1 MPRDAASD
9 HFIENSLIK
18 LPLENF
24 SRVAKTEQKA
34 VAKELEMVSSTL
46 EELKN
51 SKPEHSVAVAEIT
64 RLVGRFQG
72 LKRKLEA
79 FDEET
84 GKSLDKATFRM
95 SELAKCD
102 DRPGVDM
109 EEDGAAA
116 ATRAPA
122 FESEWERKRMD
133 RIIAEHLAREGLWD
147 SASGLVEQSQLQDY
161 VDIGIFLESR
171 PIIEALKQGN
181 CGPALKWC
189 NANRPRLKKI
199 KSTLEFTL
207 RLQEFVE
214 FVRGDQLEAA
224 ISHARKYF
232 APAAST
238 SNLPSIRRYM
248 ALLAFRK
255 DTTVQPYKGL
265 FEKQRWQD
273 LIKHFKSDECQL
285 SAIPPQSLLT
295 LTVQS
300 GLTCLKSTH
309 CEEEPREDSHCPVC
323 NPLLGQIAS
332 TLPFAVSVILCCFVW

>member
-1 MPRDAASD
+1 
-9 HFIENSLIK
+9 LC
-18 LPLENF
+18 
-24 SRVAKTEQKA
+24 RVAKTEQKA

-171 PIIEALKQGN
+171 PIIEALKVLT
-181 CGPALKWC
+181 GP
-189 NANRPRLKKI
+189 N
-199 KSTLEFTL
+199 S
-207 RLQEFVE
+207 
-214 FVRGDQLEAA
+214 
-224 ISHARKYF
+224 
-232 APAAST
+232 
-238 SNLPSIRRYM
+238 LPI
-248 ALLAFRK
+248 L
-255 DTTVQPYKGL
+255 
-265 FEKQRWQD
+265 
-273 LIKHFKSDECQL
+273 
-285 SAIPPQSLLT
+285 
-295 LTVQS
+295 VQS
-300 GLTCLKSTH
+300 TMLSLFPSKTAT
-309 CEEEPREDSHCPVC
+309 P
-323 NPLLGQIAS
+323 PLHGPIHVKEAGADPGRTANSKETVDRPSNGAMPTGQG
-332 TLPFAVSVILCCFVW
+332 